1 MGVCAKDWATY
12 TGGTVDNA
20 SYSALYHA
28 NAASESALAAK
39 NSAAAVAN
47 VYDNFSDTFLG
58 SMADS
63 ATASS
68 GSANGTWAV
77 NSSSITL
84 ASTSGTIEVGQ
95 EVTGSGILS
104 DANILSVDGST
115 ITISENMA
123 AAGSSV
129 ALTFTGQGVYGAFN
143 LQGRTFY

>member
-1 MGVCAKDWATY
+1 
-12 TGGTVDNA
+12 
-20 SYSALYHA
+20 
-28 NAASESALAAK
+28 
-39 NSAAAVAN
+39 
-47 VYDNFSDTFLG
+47 
-58 SMADS
+58 MADG

-95 EVTGSGILS
+95 EVTRSGIPS
-104 DANILSVDGST
+104 DANVLTVDGST

-143 LQGRTFY
+143 SSSDGPSTDNDGDALVTGALYFNTTDNEMRIYDGAN